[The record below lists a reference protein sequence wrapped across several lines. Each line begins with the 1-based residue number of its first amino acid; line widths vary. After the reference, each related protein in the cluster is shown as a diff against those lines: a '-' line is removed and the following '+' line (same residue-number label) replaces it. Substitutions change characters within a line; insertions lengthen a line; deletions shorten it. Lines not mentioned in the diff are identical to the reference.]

1 MGSSGEPGWRPLG
14 SGLTGRAAGRAAA
27 PAVDTSSQDA
37 EAEADVSVLGS
48 GNLGLLYVH
57 SATRLTLED
66 LQQRWP
72 NLIPGLCAH
81 EGIGFIAGL
90 DAAGLPWAIG
100 AGGSHRLDTGEVT
113 GEDPLRLYGDHA
125 ARVLRRAVVMPEA
138 PDLYLNSRVDDVTL
152 DVAAFEPLVGA
163 HGGLGGWQDR
173 AILLVPRVLAHVLP
187 DEHIEGADRVHAV
200 LVEMLRAV
208 GQRRTIPQPSAVPR
222 LQDPDV
228 NLSS

>member
-1 MGSSGEPGWRPLG
+1 MSIRTPRPK
-14 SGLTGRAAGRAAA
+14 
-27 PAVDTSSQDA
+27 PTSRCWAREILACSTCIP
-37 EAEADVSVLGS
+37 L
-48 GNLGLLYVH
+48 
-57 SATRLTLED
+57 TRLTLED

-113 GEDPLRLYGDHA
+113 GEDPLRPYGDHA

-187 DEHIEGADRVHAV
+187 DEHIEGADRVHSV

-208 GQRRTIPQPSAVPR
+208 GQRRKMPDPSAVPR
-222 LQDPDV
+222 LEDPDV
-228 NLSS
+228 NLRS

>member
-1 MGSSGEPGWRPLG
+1 MESLAGDLSG

-27 PAVDTSSQDA
+27 ASRRHVNQGAEPRSRHLGAGLGESWPALRAFPV
-37 EAEADVSVLGS
+37 
-48 GNLGLLYVH
+48 
-57 SATRLTLED
+57 RLTLED

-90 DAAGLPWAIG
+90 DTGRSAVGHRCRRP
-100 AGGSHRLDTGEVT
+100 HRLDTGEVT
-113 GEDPLRLYGDHA
+113 GEDPLRPYGDHA

-187 DEHIEGADRVHAV
+187 DEHIEGADRVHSV

-208 GQRRTIPQPSAVPR
+208 GQRKTVPER
-222 LQDPDV
+222 PDQRSGRDPD
-228 NLSS
+228 LPTDS

>member
-1 MGSSGEPGWRPLG
+1 MGSGGEPGWRPPG

-27 PAVDTSSQDA
+27 ASRRHVDADA
-37 EAEADVSVLGS
+37 EAGADISVLGS

-57 SATRLTLED
+57 SATRLTLDD

-90 DAAGLPWAIG
+90 DAAGRPWAIS
-100 AGGSHRLDTGEVT
+100 ADGSHRLDTGEVT
-113 GEDPLRLYGDHA
+113 GEDPLRCTGHA
-125 ARVLRRAVVMPEA
+125 ARMLQRAVVMPEA

-152 DVAAFEPLVGA
+152 DIAAFEPLVGA

-173 AILLVPRVLAHVLP
+173 CSYSACSPTCYPRNP
-187 DEHIEGADRVHAV
+187 SRGRSRSR
-200 LVEMLRAV
+200 RA
-208 GQRRTIPQPSAVPR
+208 GGDAAQSDNAGRYPQHPLSPASKI
-222 LQDPDV
+222 PDV
-228 NLSS
+228 NLSP